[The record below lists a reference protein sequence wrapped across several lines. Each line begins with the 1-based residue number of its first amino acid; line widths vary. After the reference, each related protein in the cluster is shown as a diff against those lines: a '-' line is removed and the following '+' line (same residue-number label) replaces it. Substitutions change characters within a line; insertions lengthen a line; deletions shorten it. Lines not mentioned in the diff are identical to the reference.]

1 MFIDTHAHLFYK
13 DYQDQ
18 LDEVLQ
24 RAADAGVKTII
35 CVGLDLDTSQ
45 VAIELAERYPNL
57 WATVG
62 VHPHDAQAA
71 PADVL
76 ERLRALAAHDK
87 VVAIGETGLDYYRNL
102 SPPEVQRE
110 LFRAQVA
117 LAGDLDLPVVVH
129 NRAAD
134 GDLLAELRAAGHS
147 RGVVH
152 CFSSTPAFAR
162 EVLDLGFHISFTGT
176 VTFGKNHN
184 EAVLK
189 SVGLERVMVESDC
202 PYLAPV
208 PHRGKTNEP
217 AWVRHTAEKIAEVAG
232 STAEKVAD
240 ITTANAEKLFGIGP
254 STSPGRAA

>member
-1 MFIDTHAHLFYK
+1 MAPISIIDTHAHLFYK
-13 DYQDQ
+13 DYQNQ

-24 RAADAGVKTII
+24 WAAEAGVGTII
-35 CVGLDLDTSQ
+35 CVGLDLDTSRA
-45 VAIELAERYPNL
+45 AIELAERYPNL

-62 VHPHDAQAA
+62 VHPHDAKDA

-76 ERLRALAAHDK
+76 ERLRTLAAHDK
-87 VVAIGETGLDYYRNL
+87 VVAIGETGLDYFRNL
-102 SPPEVQRE
+102 SPPDVQRE
-110 LFRAQVA
+110 LFRAQLA
-117 LAGDLDLPVVVH
+117 LAGELDLPAVVH
-129 NRAAD
+129 NREAD
-134 GDLLAELRAAGHS
+134 GDLMAELRAAGHS

-217 AWVRHTAEKIAEVAG
+217 AWVRHTAD
-232 STAEKVAD
+232 KVAE
-240 ITTANAEKLFGIGP
+240 ICGMTVEEVGRLTTDAAQGLFTRLQP
-254 STSPGRAA
+254 AHA